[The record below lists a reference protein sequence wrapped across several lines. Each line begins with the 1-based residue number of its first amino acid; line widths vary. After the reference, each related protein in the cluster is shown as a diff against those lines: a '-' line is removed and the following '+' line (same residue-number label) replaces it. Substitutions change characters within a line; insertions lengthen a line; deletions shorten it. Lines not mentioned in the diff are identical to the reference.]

1 MNLKRNVLIIIM
13 TILALVSANAK
24 IAIWSISPNY
34 QELKR
39 YYGDMYLFQ
48 NNGKWGIITPGDKVL
63 LQANYDF
70 ITPFVNG
77 YALIGSKEGSRLL
90 LECILGEDGSIKF
103 LNEKYYLPGNNQYVS
118 ENKLVVSNKNG
129 KFGYISPSGDIVV
142 KCQFDNALPFKE
154 GYAPVKQGNYMKFI
168 TENYDR
174 NASRNVLVVDFHY
187 GEMTAAGCFSNGLAP
202 IAYNT
207 DYALINTNGQKVRKI
222 KEADFKQTYKT
233 NNAAPSSKSPS
244 FSTLSNYVEYSE
256 NGKYGLKQGDNIIVT
271 PQFDSFREKYSDGG
285 VIASLNDKLGLL
297 HVSDGDVSVKSKVN
311 GVVTS
316 ELEVDRKG
324 NIQPITFECSI
335 PGNLNN
341 CRILLDEGNGQLTD
355 KTSAFNRSGNTFSLS
370 IAPTVIKNAEN
381 CDTRIVVENAGIV
394 LADERKNFTI
404 TYPIKLR
411 VTAPGPSVARANE
424 HDIATVSSTIYNDSN
439 KSVTVTA
446 TWSNGKESSISIPA
460 HSSRIVST
468 TFNVPN
474 DFSKTVS
481 ITLSTGERA
490 SSKEPINFK
499 SFF

>member
-1 MNLKRNVLIIIM
+1 MNLKRTILTIM
-13 TILALVSANAK
+13 TILAFASANAK
-24 IAIWSISPNY
+24 VATWSISPNY

-48 NNGKWGIITPGDKVL
+48 NNGKWGIVTSGDNVL

-77 YALIGSKEGSRLL
+77 YALIGSRDGSKLL
-90 LECILGEDGSIKF
+90 LEGIIGEDEIINF
-103 LNEKYYLPGNNQYVS
+103 LNDKYYLPGNNQYVS
-118 ENKLVVSNKNG
+118 EDKLVVLNKNG
-129 KFGYISPSGDIVV
+129 KYGYINTLGDIVV

-174 NASRNVLVVDFHY
+174 NASRNMLVVDFHY

-244 FSTLSNYVEYSE
+244 FSISSNYIEYSE

-271 PQFDSFREKYSDGG
+271 PQFDSFREKYSDGE
-285 VIASLNDKLGLL
+285 VLASLNGKQGLL
-297 HVSDGDVSVKSKVN
+297 RISDGDVSVKSKVN

-324 NIQPITFECSI
+324 KIQPITFECSV

-341 CRILLDEGNGQLTD
+341 CRILIDEGTGQLSD
-355 KTSAFNRSGNTFSLS
+355 KTTEFNRSGNTLSLS
-370 IAPTVIKNAEN
+370 IAPTVNKNAEN
-381 CDTRIVVENAGIV
+381 CNIRIVVENAGIV
-394 LADERKNFTI
+394 LADERQNFTL

-424 HDIATVSSTIYNDSN
+424 NDKATISSTIYNDSN

-446 TWSNGKESSISIPA
+446 SWSNGMSSTISIPA
-460 HSSRIVST
+460 HGSKTVST
-468 TFNVPN
+468 TFTVTNTN
-474 DFSKTVS
+474 TKDVS
-481 ITLSTGERA
+481 ISLSTGERA
-490 SSKEPINFK
+490 HSNITFNT
-499 SFF
+499 FF

>member
-1 MNLKRNVLIIIM
+1 MNLKRNILTIL
-13 TILALVSANAK
+13 TILAFVSANAK
-24 IAIWSISPNY
+24 IATWSISPNY

-48 NNGKWGIITPGDKVL
+48 NNSKWGIVTSGDNVL
-63 LQANYDF
+63 LQADYDF

-77 YALIGSKEGSRLL
+77 YALIGSREGSKLL
-90 LECILGEDGSIKF
+90 LEGIIGEDGNINF
-103 LNEKYYLPGNNQYVS
+103 LNDKYYLPGNNQYVS
-118 ENKLVVSNKNG
+118 EDKLVVSNKSG
-129 KFGYISPSGDIVV
+129 KYGYINTLGDIVV

-174 NASRNVLVVDFHY
+174 NTSRNMLVVDFHY

-207 DYALINTNGQKVRKI
+207 DYALINTTGQKVRKI
-222 KEADFKQTYKT
+222 KEDDFKQTYKK

-244 FSTLSNYVEYSE
+244 FSTSSNYVEYSE
-256 NGKYGLKQGDNIIVT
+256 NGKYGLKEGDNIIVT

-285 VIASLNDKLGLL
+285 VLASLNGKLGLL
-297 HVSDGDVSVKSKVN
+297 RISDGDVSVESKVN

-370 IAPTVIKNAEN
+370 IAPIVIKNAEN

-394 LADERKNFTI
+394 LADERQNFTI

-424 HDIATVSSTIYNDSN
+424 NDKATVASTIYNDSN
-439 KSVTVTA
+439 KPVTVTVS
-446 TWSNGKESSISIPA
+446 WSNGMSSSISIPA
-460 HSSRIVST
+460 HGSKTVST
-468 TFNVPN
+468 TFTVTNTN
-474 DFSKTVS
+474 TKDVS
-481 ITLSTGERA
+481 ISLSTGERA
-490 SSKEPINFK
+490 HSNITFNT
-499 SFF
+499 FF